1 MGEMW
6 YDYRVI
12 LPRKV
17 VFMAQNR
24 AALKAAFPHTIP
36 ILAGFLFLGM
46 SYGMLMT
53 TEGHPVWF
61 SLLMS
66 LLVFAGSM
74 QFVTIDLLAMAFHPV
89 QAFLMAVMVNARH
102 IFYGIS
108 MLEKYKG
115 MGAKKPY
122 LIFGMTDE
130 TFSINYAAYVPE
142 HVDKNRFM
150 LFTTLLNHIYWVTGT
165 VVGAVLGTVLPFNT
179 EGLDFAMTAMFVVI
193 LLEQLLKKDSRTTA
207 LLGLGVSVLCLMLFG
222 AEKFIIPAM
231 LGILLVLTAL
241 RRPLEKA
248 GEAA

>member
-1 MGEMW
+1 MSK
-6 YDYRVI
+6 D
-12 LPRKV
+12 LK
-17 VFMAQNR
+17 
-24 AALKAAFPHTIP
+24 ALKAAFPHTIP
-36 ILAGFLFLGM
+36 ILAGFLFLGI

-115 MGAKKPY
+115 AGLKKAY
-122 LIFGMTDE
+122 LIFGMADE
-130 TFSINYAAYVPE
+130 TFSINYAAHIPE
-142 HVDKNRFM
+142 HVEKHRFM
-150 LFTTLLNHIYWVTGT
+150 FCTTLLNHVYWITGT
-165 VVGAVLGTVLPFNT
+165 LLGALLGAALPFNT

-193 LLEQLLKKDSRTTA
+193 LLEQLMKKESRVTA
-207 LLGLGVSVLCLMLFG
+207 LLGLGVSALCLVFFG
-222 AEKFIIPAM
+222 AEDFIIPAM

-248 GEAA
+248 GETA